1 MMRSPTRDGRR
12 SHSVVALVSLVGL
25 LAFGWP
31 LVAQPDSVVADR
43 AVDAPL
49 LFALLLPLLLAVAAV
64 AMIDGGL
71 DARRLAMLGVL
82 AAMGAALRPLGAG
95 MAGVEPMW
103 IIIILG
109 ARALGSTGGFL
120 LGGTSMFVSGF
131 ITGGIGP
138 WLPFQ
143 MLAAAWLGWGAGALP
158 QVRGRWS
165 EPALLACYAFIGGV
179 AFGLLMNLWMWPWT
193 PGLGPTLSYSS
204 DAGVPENVQRW
215 IRYSVATSM
224 AWDLMRGMST
234 AVLVAL
240 THRPVLVALRRGA
253 RRAHFLTS
261 PARIVP
267 TASSGASTHATLMP

>member
-1 MMRSPTRDGRR
+1 MTRSHRGSGRR
-12 SHSVVALVSLVGL
+12 SHVVMALVSLVGL

-31 LVAQPDSVVADR
+31 LVAQPGSVVADR

-49 LFALLLPLLLAVAAV
+49 LFALLVPLLLAVATV

-82 AAMGAALRPLGAG
+82 AAVGAALRPLGAG

-158 QVRGRWS
+158 QVRGRWT
-165 EPALLACYAFIGGV
+165 EPALLAGYAFIGGI
-179 AFGLLMNLWMWPWT
+179 AFGMLMNLWMWPWT

-204 DAGVPENVQRW
+204 DAGTLENVQRW

-224 AWDLMRGMST
+224 AWDLMRGITT
-234 AVLVAL
+234 AALVAL

-253 RRAHFLTS
+253 RRAHFVASRGSL
-261 PARIVP
+261 AP
-267 TASSGASTHATLMP
+267 TASSGPSTHATLAP